1 MNLNLRDNR
10 TVMLIAVIAVAGVM
24 ILNPNWLMYALGI
37 VQSIVIIILGITAI
51 QYLRKRM

>member
-10 TVMLIAVIAVAGVM
+10 TLMLIAVIAVAGVM
-24 ILNPNWLMYALGI
+24 ILNPNWLLYALNVIQSVVIIVLGI
-37 VQSIVIIILGITAI
+37 VAI